1 MLKITGSHNERA
13 AWLQS
18 LEINMV
24 LALIR
29 SKDKNGVWNIEY
41 ELMQLCTEE
50 QQQQIINKMSTIDK
64 QKYDLYQNKK
74 ELGMSNRNFDYFNK
88 AENEVARVLDLPATH
103 EVYN

>member
-1 MLKITGSHNERA
+1 MISTAVDQADTDDRTGITDALNKLFASANGEQKRMMLKITGSHNERA
-13 AWLQS
+13 NWLQS

-64 QKYDLYQNKK
+64 QKYDLW
-74 ELGMSNRNFDYFNK
+74 
-88 AENEVARVLDLPATH
+88 
-103 EVYN
+103 